1 MNRLS
6 KTIGKILIG
15 AGVGITGCG
24 ENTQVMPKEEN
35 ASPLTIYKGK
45 IPGYDVKITEI
56 GPSSS
61 DFCSFLSGERRV
73 ELHAREDFVRP
84 QRIRG
89 ELKC

>member
-24 ENTQVMPKEEN
+24 ENTQVMPKEET
-35 ASPLTIYKGK
+35 PPITIYKGK
-45 IPGYDVKITEI
+45 IPGYSVQITEI
-56 GPSSS
+56 NPSSS